1 MTDTV
6 QLEYLIKNSKLK
18 MQYILNE
25 LELSRSGFWYKLK
38 NKQPFN
44 QFEIDVLCRLLDID
58 AKKMTEIFFDFKG

>member
-6 QLEYLIKNSKLK
+6 QLEALIKNSKLK

-25 LELSRSGFWYKLK
+25 LRLSRSGFWYKLK

-44 QFEIDVLCRLLDID
+44 QFEIDVLCKLLDID
-58 AKKMTEIFFDFKG
+58 AQKMTEIFFDFKE